1 MVIVQAF
8 ARFFENLQLDLK
20 AFIYWCLVLTLFRIG
35 FIAVYS
41 GQLAGVYAEVPLTLW
56 LGVRLSF
63 KTAGIVCLLGFVI
76 ATLPK
81 IALPS
86 WPAAKIRLMWHTAAL
101 IFFSILFMA
110 RIPYYGIF
118 NAAFNIMLING
129 AHDDIYAIIVTAV
142 KEYQL
147 LWRLPA
153 AILLGVFLSI
163 PLKFFLRTA
172 VLQFASVH
180 HKLPTAVFTMV
191 ALPILWIFVRYG
203 GAMSYA
209 ASINWESAARLKSNL
224 LNEAVLDDGQALYR
238 VYSIKKILGK
248 INNVDI
254 SEKEL
259 RGFIAKAGGNAK
271 ASTIDE
277 AFLRT
282 VSKPR
287 LQRQSSNVVLIVG
300 ESFGVWPFLPKFKDL
315 GLVENMLALQNS
327 AQAAHIATMLPHSGG
342 TIGAVNGLLTGLADT
357 HLYENYQPN
366 SFQNQYASGIG
377 YIMRRLGYKT
387 VFWYGGFPGWQNIK
401 NFALAQSFDEFYC
414 ADEIGY
420 KGGNAWGC
428 PDDLLLKSVAGYIE
442 QEAPQQKVFHLVLT
456 TSNHPPYTLDVDGM
470 GFPRAVVRSKLPADI
485 ANDERTL
492 TELGHIWY
500 ADKTVGDFVR
510 QAQALRPDS
519 LFVIT
524 GDHSERF
531 DFAIEQ
537 DIRTMSVIPCIFY
550 GQGVQSEW
558 FGDKSV
564 GCHMQLA
571 GTLAEMLAPNGF
583 TYTSI
588 LPSMFTGGQL
598 VFNHRLYAQGD
609 VLSAINRN
617 DKDTWNYF
625 DARRRVGAW
634 RVLKGNGIE

>member
-1 MVIVQAF
+1 MQAF
-8 ARFFENLQLDLK
+8 ARFFENLQQDLK
-20 AFIYWCLVLTLFRIG
+20 TFIYWCLVLSLFRIG

-41 GQLAGVYAEVPLTLW
+41 GQLGGEYAEVPVALW
-56 LGVRLSF
+56 LGLRLSL
-63 KTAGIVCLLGFVI
+63 KTAGVVCLLGFVV

-81 IALPS
+81 TFLPF
-86 WPAAKIRLMWHTAAL
+86 WPAAKVRFSWHTVAL
-101 IFFSILFMA
+101 VFFAILFMA

-118 NAAFNIMLING
+118 NAAFNLMLING
-129 AHDDIYAIIVTAV
+129 AHDDIYAIIVTAI

-147 LWRLPA
+147 LWRLPV
-153 AILLGVFLSI
+153 AILLGALLAILLKKFL
-163 PLKFFLRTA
+163 LTA
-172 VLQFASVH
+172 VWQFTSVH
-180 HKLPTAVFTMV
+180 YKLPVAVFTIV

-238 VYSIKKILGK
+238 VYAIKKILGK

-254 SEKEL
+254 SEAQL
-259 RGFIAKAGGNAK
+259 RGFIAEADGNKKAP
-271 ASTIDE
+271 TIDS

-282 VSKPR
+282 VREPR
-287 LQRQSSNVVLIVG
+287 LQKQPSNVVLIVG
-300 ESFGVWPFLPKFKDL
+300 ESFGVWPFLPKFKNL

-357 HLYENYQPN
+357 HLYENYQPR
-366 SFQNQYASGIG
+366 SLQDKYASGIA
-377 YIMRRLGYKT
+377 YIMRSLGYKT
-387 VFWYGGFPGWQNIK
+387 VFWYGGFPGWQNVK
-401 NFALAQSFDEFYC
+401 DFALAQSFDEFYC

-428 PDDLLLKSVAGYIE
+428 PDELLLKSVAGYIA
-442 QEAPQQKVFHLVLT
+442 QESPQQKVFHLILT
-456 TSNHPPYTLDVDGM
+456 TSNHPPYTLNVDAM
-470 GFPRAVVRSKLPADI
+470 GFPRAAVRSKLPADI
-485 ANDERTL
+485 SNDEKTL
-492 TELGHIWY
+492 TEMGHIWY
-500 ADKTVGDFVR
+500 ADKTMGDFVR
-510 QAQALRPDS
+510 QAQSLRPDS

-537 DIRTMSVIPCIFY
+537 DIRTRSVIPCIFY
-550 GQGVQSEW
+550 GQGVQPDW
-558 FGDKSV
+558 FDKQSV

-571 GTLAEMLAPNGF
+571 GTLAEMLAPSGF
-583 TYTSI
+583 TYTAI
-588 LPSMFTGGQL
+588 LPSMFTSGQL
-598 VFNHRLYAQGD
+598 VFNHRLYAQDGALD
-609 VLSAINRN
+609 TIDRK
-617 DKDTWNYF
+617 DKSTWKYF
-625 DARRRVGAW
+625 DVRRRVSAW